1 MNLLQIFLPLFDR
14 NGKHFLRD
22 HYKMTEGE
30 LVKRFKGFTA
40 YSRSP
45 ASGLWKDDQAKIQAE
60 RARHL
65 RSDHGSIG
73 LALVAKI
80 PGSLEERFQQD
91 QILIRSQNIDVIG

>member
-1 MNLLQIFLPLFDR
+1 MHLLQIFLPLFDR

-45 ASGLWKDDQAKIQAE
+45 ASGLWKDDQANIQAVYE
-60 RARHL
+60 VITDQLDRLWWQEYR
-65 RSDHGSIG
+65 R
-73 LALVAKI
+73 
-80 PGSLEERFQQD
+80 SLEEHFQQD